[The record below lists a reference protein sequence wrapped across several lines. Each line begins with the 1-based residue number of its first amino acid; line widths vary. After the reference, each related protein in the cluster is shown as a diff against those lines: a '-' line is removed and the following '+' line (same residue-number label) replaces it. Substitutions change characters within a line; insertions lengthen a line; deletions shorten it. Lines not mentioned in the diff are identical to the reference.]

1 LVIILH
7 GEKFTMEL
15 ADSSETLAGETETHP
30 GEGGPVA
37 LSIHRMSSAELLRFG
52 MRAKFNCS
60 HEANPNDSCMTARM
74 AQLAEARAEWNRRH
88 PGLPLRD
95 SF

>member
-1 LVIILH
+1 
-7 GEKFTMEL
+7 MEL
-15 ADSSETLAGETETHP
+15 VDSSETMAGENETHP
-30 GEGGPVA
+30 GEGGPMP

-52 MRAKFNCS
+52 MRAKFRCS
-60 HEANPNDSCMTARM
+60 NEANPNDSRLTALM

-88 PGLPLRD
+88 PELPLRD